1 MKNIKLAIGVTLAV
15 VWGAIFLVM
24 PAHAFMQDAD
34 QAGSMEQSM
43 TGDAK
48 ARAGGSF
55 YMNFVGNASTEGNFD
70 HRGMAQDI
78 FNTEETPYYYPSK

>member
-1 MKNIKLAIGVTLAV
+1 MKKLITIAAISTAALLLTACGNEAK
-15 VWGAIFLVM
+15 
-24 PAHAFMQDAD
+24 AFMQDAD

-55 YMNFVGNASTEGNFD
+55 YMNFVGNASTEGNFN